1 MAAINQITIQSL
13 GTSYRTILLLAG
25 SVARAERA
33 MLEAIQAMDPDE
45 LSNEGLF
52 RCAIT
57 AAVTATREAPA
68 RAQDPDP
75 ASSALPLELKRVQR
89 LPADLRHC
97 FVLRILAAFSRA
109 DCARLLNLSIP
120 KVDERT
126 SEAARKLAVNLG
138 PDSTVRDLAVFPVP
152 LAAAI

>member
-1 MAAINQITIQSL
+1 MAATNRVTLQSL

-45 LSNEGLF
+45 MSNEGLF

-57 AAVTATREAPA
+57 AAVTAGREAPA
-68 RAQDPDP
+68 RAQDLDP
-75 ASSALPLELKRVQR
+75 ASSALPPELKRVQR

-97 FVLRILAAFSRA
+97 FVLRILAALSRA
-109 DCARLLNLSIP
+109 DCARLLNVSVS

-126 SEAARKLAVNLG
+126 CEAARNLAVAPG
-138 PDSTVRDLAVFPVP
+138 PDSTVPDLAVFPAP

>member
-1 MAAINQITIQSL
+1 MAAINKVTMQSL
-13 GTSYRTILLLAG
+13 STSYRTILLLAG

-45 LSNEGLF
+45 MSSEGLL
-52 RCAIT
+52 RSAIT
-57 AAVTATREAPA
+57 AAVTAAREAPA

-126 SEAARKLAVNLG
+126 CEAARNLAVALG
-138 PDSTVRDLAVFPVP
+138 PASTVRDLAAFPSP